1 MGFADFYFE
10 RYQANETFIP
20 GRPDE
25 KLAYSIVIPCYNEPG
40 IIHTLQCLA
49 DCERPELPLEII
61 IVMNSSVHSPDEVIQ
76 QNQTSIQEIETWKKD
91 VEGNN
96 FKIHM
101 ISISNIH
108 TKHSGVGL
116 ARKTGM
122 DEALQRFNAINN
134 KDGLIIS
141 LDADTLCDKN
151 YLTEIENAFQHD
163 SKLHGAVLYYEH
175 PVEGSGYDAS
185 LYHAVASYELYL
197 RYFIEMLR
205 YILFP
210 YAFHTLGSCFCLR
223 AGVYAKQGGMN
234 KKQGGEDFYFLHKVF
249 PLGYFKEINTTR
261 VIPAS
266 RPSDRVPFGTGP
278 VINDFLK
285 NGKDTLHVYDVSA
298 FLDIKKLFEDI
309 PLFYKAN
316 APGIS
321 IRINDYPVVFKHFLE
336 EKEIYNKLNQI
347 NQHVSNINTFKH
359 KFFQWFGAFMI
370 VKYLNYSHSI
380 HYSKRPVEKAALH
393 SLQLTGRNRI
403 TYKDVKDLLWHY
415 RSVQRGKEYNI

>member
-1 MGFADFYFE
+1 MGFADVYFE
-10 RYQANETFIP
+10 RYQANEIYIQ

-49 DCERPELPLEII
+49 DCDRPGLPLEII
-61 IVMNSSVHSPDEVIQ
+61 VVINSSAHSSCDVIQ
-76 QNQTSIQEIETWKKD
+76 QNQTSVQEIETWKKD
-91 VEGNN
+91 VEDNN
-96 FKIHM
+96 FRIHT
-101 ISISNIH
+101 IAIFNIH
-108 TKHSGVGL
+108 PKHFGVGL

-122 DEALQRFNAINN
+122 DEALRRFNAIHN

-141 LDADTLCDKN
+141 FDADTLCDKN
-151 YLTEIENAFQHD
+151 YLKEIENAFKND
-163 SKLHGAVLYYEH
+163 SKLHGAVIYFEH
-175 PVEGSGYDAS
+175 PVEGSTYNTA

-205 YILFP
+205 YISFP

-223 AGVYAKQGGMN
+223 AHVYAKQGGMN

-249 PLGYFKEINTTR
+249 PLGHFKEINTTR

-278 VINDFLK
+278 VIIDFLK
-285 NGKDTLHVYDVSA
+285 NGKDTLHVYDVCA

-309 PLFYKAN
+309 PLFYKTN
-316 APGIS
+316 APDIS
-321 IRINDYPVVFKHFLE
+321 KRINNYPVIFKQFLE
-336 EKEIYNKLNQI
+336 EMKIYYKLNQI
-347 NQHVSNINTFKH
+347 NQHASNVNTFKH

-380 HYSKRPVEKAALH
+380 HYSKRPVENAALY
-393 SLQLTGRNRI
+393 SLQLTGRNPI
-403 TYKDVKDLLWHY
+403 AYKNVNDLLWHY
-415 RSVQRGKEYNI
+415 RSVQREKE